1 MKRIERKL
9 ELPVHTAQPYR
20 GFTVFGLGA
29 ALCLAT
35 GITQAASAE
44 DETDAPVGATVVV
57 TGKAQADSDKAR
69 TRLEKIAGTVSIV
82 KNADVERGR
91 AANAE
96 DVLAYQ
102 PGVFAAATSGNGAN
116 KISIRG
122 SGLNAFYQGYSL
134 GIKYLYDGLPITGP
148 GGTQEDLLTL
158 NGVDYTEI
166 LNGANAFSYAALS
179 LGGAINFVTHTGRS
193 APGSSVS
200 AEAGSFGY
208 RKYALST
215 GGVSNDNNTDYY
227 LAYFHNQRDGFQR
240 DTPNSGNEYVAN
252 LGHRFSDRIETRFT
266 VRHRNE
272 ELRNGSTITL
282 AQLEADPRQSNAT
295 TGARRKKGTTLI
307 TSKTTFT
314 LDQRSKLELG
324 LAYNDYPLDN
334 GWRYSTTPQDWRSTD
349 ASVSLRYL
357 RSGDT
362 LFGKRSDTTVAFS
375 DTRLLKGDVTAYDQ
389 NIATA
394 VRTTERQYT
403 VYTGS
408 RDTVLSFGNE
418 LHFSDQFTLST
429 GLSFIEVD
437 RDAHIDRTILTTT
450 EQFPRAVRYN
460 DHSIAPR
467 VGFRYQATPDVQ
479 VFGNGSRSVDP
490 PVTWQMGSTGV
501 PYIRPLKPQE
511 ANTAELGLRA
521 GNNSHEGTVS
531 LYRSWVSDEL
541 LSTVVR
547 QASAGIDALIANSN
561 ASKTI
566 HQGVEAALTSR
577 LWESNTGDR
586 LSYRQAYT
594 FSDFHYRG
602 DARYGKNELPS
613 LPRQVYQGELLFQQA
628 GGLYAGI
635 NTRAMSGYYVDYA
648 NSLKAPSA
656 VIWSAKFGYEDPAK
670 KWKAYLDFRNIGDK
684 HYASAA
690 STVDN
695 ARGRDS
701 ANFYPGDGFSVYGG
715 VVYRF

>member
-1 MKRIERKL
+1 MKQVKKIKK
-9 ELPVHTAQPYR
+9 QPDATRPYL
-20 GFTVFGLGA
+20 GFTIFGLGA

-35 GITQAASAE
+35 GVTHAADSA
-44 DETDAPVGATVVV
+44 DADDALIGATVVV
-57 TGKAQADSDKAR
+57 TGKARTDSDKAKA
-69 TRLEKIAGTVSIV
+69 RLDAIAGTVSIV
-82 KNADVERGR
+82 KNSEVERGR

-158 NGVDYTEI
+158 NGLDYTEV

-200 AEAGSFGY
+200 VEAGSYGY
-208 RKYALST
+208 RKYGVST
-215 GGVSNDNNTDYY
+215 GGVSADNNTDYY
-227 LAYFHNQRDGFQR
+227 LAYFYNERDGFQR

-252 LGHRFSDRIETRFT
+252 LGHKFSDRVETRFT
-266 VRHRNE
+266 IRHRNE

-295 TGARRKKGTTLI
+295 TAARKKKGTTLI
-307 TSKTTFT
+307 TNKTTLT
-314 LDQRSKLELG
+314 LDDRSKLELG
-324 LAYNDYPLDN
+324 LAYNNYPLDN

-349 ASVSLRYL
+349 GSVSLRYL
-357 RSGDT
+357 RIGDT
-362 LFGKRSDTTVAFS
+362 LFGKPSDTTIAFS
-375 DTRLLKGDVTAYDQ
+375 DTRLLKGDVTAYNQ

-394 VRTTERQYT
+394 VRGSERQYT

-418 LHFSDQFTLST
+418 LRLTDQFTLST

-460 DHSIAPR
+460 EHAIAPR
-467 VGFRYQATPDVQ
+467 VGFRYQATPDLL
-479 VFGNGSRSVDP
+479 VFGNVSRSIDP

-501 PYIRPLKPQE
+501 PYIRPLTPQK

-521 GNNSHEGTVS
+521 GNQTHEGTLS
-531 LYRSWVSDEL
+531 LYRSYISGEL

-547 QASAGIDALIANSN
+547 QASAGVDALIANAN

-566 HQGVEAALTSR
+566 HQGIEAALTSK
-577 LWESNTGDR
+577 LWESGSGDR

-594 FSDFHYRG
+594 FSDFYYRG
-602 DARYGKNELPS
+602 DPRYGKNELPS
-613 LPRQVYQGELLFQQA
+613 LPRNVYQGELLFQRA
-628 GGLYAGI
+628 GGFYAGI
-635 NTRAMSGYYVDYA
+635 STRALSGYYVDYA

-656 VIWSAKFGYEDPAK
+656 VIWAAKFGYEDPAK
-670 KWKAYLDFRNIGDK
+670 KWKAYLDLRNLGDK

-695 ARGRDS
+695 AKGLDS
-701 ANFYPGDGFSVYGG
+701 ANFYPGDGFSVYSGI
-715 VVYRF
+715 VYRF